1 MSEWNSRLN
10 NIMNNLMDILISS
23 VKMVGSYGR
32 DLWDSVS
39 PIWKDDHLSAPN
51 NEDGIWNGGVTNSN
65 KGNGVDYYD
74 EEETTTTP
82 YDDIIMYDGMMEDI
96 ED

>member
-1 MSEWNSRLN
+1 MSDEWNRMN
-10 NIMNNLMDILISS
+10 NIVNNLMDILISS

-39 PIWKDDHLSAPN
+39 PIWKDDHLSPPN
-51 NEDGIWNGGVTNSN
+51 NEDGDGIWNGGVTN
-65 KGNGVDYYD
+65 KRDYYD

-96 ED
+96 EE